1 MQLCEGIAF
10 IHANYILSLKE
21 MEEIDTPETSVC
33 VTNNDCLFSYGKDV
47 FLFLSNS
54 VMCVG
59 ALSFKLH

>member
-21 MEEIDTPETSVC
+21 MEEIDTPETSVSVYVC

-54 VMCVG
+54 ASVG
-59 ALSFKLH
+59 QP